1 MPLNIDWQQILL
13 HLLNFTILAFGLY
26 FILYKPVTKF
36 MEKREKEYKEKEEKT
51 SSALGEAEKK
61 KDEYLLKIASAE
73 EEAARIKSE
82 AVKDAEKANEA
93 KKAEAEKQAEEIIAK
108 AKKQAEKEKAAIL
121 DGAGEDVKR
130 MIYGISDKLAVG
142 KPAGEVYDE
151 FLKEV
156 EKQENKKD
164 E

>member
-36 MEKREKEYKEKEEKT
+36 MEKREKEYKEREEKT
-51 SSALGEAEKK
+51 KSALAEAEKK
-61 KDEYLLKIASAE
+61 DEEYRAKLDLAEKEAADIKNEAAVSAAAAAE
-73 EEAARIKSE
+73 EKKAQANKEAA
-82 AVKDAEKANEA
+82 
-93 KKAEAEKQAEEIIAK
+93 EIIEK
-108 AKKQAEKEKAAIL
+108 AKKQAAKEKASAL
-121 DGAGEDVKR
+121 DGAALEVKE
-130 MIYGISDKLAVG
+130 MVYGISDKLAAG